1 MMTTES
7 LRPCLFN
14 PAMIHRWMWTTT
26 RNCRMNRY
34 EIIILKLQHAATKG
48 HHRIVSHVP
57 PELFSGNGAC
67 RAWHALVREK
77 RSWPWHLSQFCQ
89 GESWCDGD
97 CKNSNWIVWIIML
110 EYFIQITFCHILSS
124 KSRSTLPD
132 PSVSNSLPQCK
143 VRISIARDMGSLPS
157 ISLRIR
163 QRVLKSSTCPADRH
177 PQLAH
182 NDAER
187 LYKLTRFD
195 KHEIASFWQFR
206 LRSNWKNPSLR
217 SVSVSWSEHAKN
229 HKKSLKTE
237 QPASRVSS
245 VPPKSVHLLS
255 TQKSRP
261 PLLIVKPVASFL
273 AQICHRWIQFDRFL
287 Q

>member
-34 EIIILKLQHAATKG
+34 EIIVLKLQHAATKG

-110 EYFIQITFCHILSS
+110 EYIHILSHS
-124 KSRSTLPD
+124 SIQIKKHPTWSIGVKFFASVQSPNFHCQRHGQPAINLVENQAESLEVFHLSSRQT
-132 PSVSNSLPQCK
+132 
-143 VRISIARDMGSLPS
+143 
-157 ISLRIR
+157 
-163 QRVLKSSTCPADRH
+163 SSTSSQWCWETLQVDKIWQAWDCFILTIQAQV
-177 PQLAH
+177 QL
-182 NDAER
+182 
-187 LYKLTRFD
+187 
-195 KHEIASFWQFR
+195 
-206 LRSNWKNPSLR
+206 
-217 SVSVSWSEHAKN
+217 
-229 HKKSLKTE
+229 KKSESTVCVCFMIRTCK
-237 QPASRVSS
+237 
-245 VPPKSVHLLS
+245 KS
-255 TQKSRP
+255 
-261 PLLIVKPVASFL
+261 
-273 AQICHRWIQFDRFL
+273 
-287 Q
+287 